1 MAINV
6 NRTFLTKVVYNGTD
20 CGKVTYNGTTVFIR
34 VDSASGYWVSNWGG
48 SSTYFQYGMT
58 MPSTSAQQTGTRVTV
73 RSDRYANNPNEGT
86 YYRDVY
92 RGLSADYGSSGY
104 KIQGTS
110 GLKYIRVQ
118 NYYDYGGTRYY
129 GTYWDTTYKYS
140 GGCSSNCGS
149 NCSNSSCC
157 DSSCDGHTCDNCSH
171 CSNCGNCPHGGGC
184 TAQSGPVG
192 SASC

>member
-1 MAINV
+1 MAINM
-6 NRTFLTKVVYNGTD
+6 NGTSLTKVVYNGTD

-48 SSTYFQYGMT
+48 SRTDFQYGMT

-104 KIQGTS
+104 KIQGTY

-118 NYYDYGGTRYY
+118 NYYDYGGNRYY
-129 GTYWDTTYKYS
+129 GTYWDTTYQY
-140 GGCSSNCGS
+140 GGGGGCGS

-157 DSSCDGHTCDNCSH
+157 DSSCDSHTCSNCSH
-171 CSNCGNCPHGGGC
+171 CSNCGNCPHGCADCSNSGGPHG
-184 TAQSGPVG
+184 GPG
-192 SASC
+192 C

>member
-1 MAINV
+1 MAINM
-6 NRTFLTKVVYNGTD
+6 NGTSLTKVIYNGTD

-34 VDSASGYWVSNWGG
+34 VDSASGYWVSNWGS

-58 MPSTSAQQTGTRVTV
+58 MPSTGSQQTGTRVTV

-86 YYRDVY
+86 YYRDIY

-110 GLKYIRVQ
+110 GLKYIRVW

-129 GTYWDTTYKYS
+129 GSYQDTTYQY
-140 GGCSSNCGS
+140 GGGGCGS

-157 DSSCDGHTCDNCSH
+157 DSSCDGHTCSNCSQ
-171 CSNCGNCPHGGGC
+171 CSNCSNCPHGCADCSNSG
-184 TAQSGPVG
+184 GPVG

>member
-1 MAINV
+1 MAINM
-6 NRTFLTKVVYNGTD
+6 NGTSLTKVFYNGTN

-34 VDSASGYWVSNWGG
+34 VDSASGYSVSNQA
-48 SSTYFQYGMT
+48 SSSYNFSYQMT
-58 MPSTSAQQTGTRVTV
+58 MPATSAQQTGTRVTV

-92 RGLSADYGSSGY
+92 RGLSADSGSVY

-110 GLKYIRVQ
+110 GLKYIRVW

-129 GTYWDTTYKYS
+129 GTYWDTTYQYS
-140 GGCSSNCGS
+140 GGCSS

-157 DSSCDGHTCDNCSH
+157 DSSCDGHTCSNCSH
-171 CSNCGNCPHGGGC
+171 CSNCSNCPHGCADCSNSG
-184 TAQSGPVG
+184 GPVG
-192 SASC
+192 NASC

>member
-1 MAINV
+1 MGINM
-6 NRTFLTKVVYNGTD
+6 NGTFLTKVVYNGTN
-20 CGKVTYNGTTVFIR
+20 CGKVFYNGTTVFVR
-34 VDSASGYWVSNWGG
+34 VDSASGYWVSNWGS

-92 RGLSADYGSSGY
+92 RGLSANYGSSGY

-118 NYYDYGGTRYY
+118 NYYDYSGTRYY
-129 GTYWDTTYKYS
+129 GTYWDTTYKYNS
-140 GGCSSNCGS
+140 GGCGS
-149 NCSNSSCC
+149 NCRNSSCC
-157 DSSCDGHTCDNCSH
+157 DSSCDGHTCSNCSQ
-171 CSNCGNCPHGGGC
+171 CSNCSNCPHGCADCSNSG
-184 TAQSGPVG
+184 GPVG